1 MILSVFDGVVKSDLD
16 TVSEIYHLKSLI
28 IAVILRKP
36 FLTFEYDFWSKYI
49 TEYYMLYMTYNAYHI
64 KHIICIISYYT

>member
-16 TVSEIYHLKSLI
+16 TKLDIVSEIYHLKSLI

-49 TEYYMLYMTYNAYHI
+49 KEYYMLCISYNAYHI
-64 KHIICIISYYT
+64 IHL